1 MEMSAWEITIQN
13 YQIES
18 SMMKIM
24 NIGERSISLVYLSS
38 LFFMWFLMMVA
49 MMLPTAMPVIIM
61 FDKISIER
69 KKLNYKFVTT
79 FSFALSYLIIWALF
93 SFFATAIHVFLE
105 IFKILS
111 PSSLSVGHFFGG
123 FLFIIAGIYQ
133 MTFLKEACL
142 RYCRNPIE
150 ILGGKKIF
158 DGLSAFYVGMKHGV
172 FCVGCCW
179 VLMFLLFYVGIMNI
193 FWIMGLS
200 AYMFVEKYFSQ
211 GKKISFFT
219 GLILILWGIGILYS
233 YYN

>member
-1 MEMSAWEITIQN
+1 MEISSWEITIQN

-24 NIGERSISLVYLSS
+24 NTGERSITFIYLAS
-38 LFFMWFLMMVA
+38 LFLMWFLMMIA
-49 MMLPTAMPVIIM
+49 MMLPAAMPVIIM

-105 IFKILS
+105 IFEILS
-111 PSSLSVGHFFGG
+111 PISLSVSHFFGG
-123 FLFIIAGIYQ
+123 LLFIIAGIYQ

-158 DGLSAFYVGMKHGV
+158 DGLRAFYIGIKHGV

-193 FWIMGLS
+193 FWIIGLS
-200 AYMFVEKYFSQ
+200 AYMFVEKYFPRE
-211 GKKISFFT
+211 KKLVF
-219 GLILILWGIGILYS
+219 LLV
-233 YYN
+233 